1 MTTTHAVDE
10 QSCGLR
16 ERKKSA
22 TRTAIHEVA
31 LRLVAERG
39 PHSVTVEEICAEVGV
54 SPRTF
59 FNYYPTKIAAAF
71 DLLVAEIPDE
81 QRQWFLAASGSL
93 IGDACELVGRTV
105 TLPTDFPRIKGLL
118 HGQPD
123 LSMDF
128 WTSTIARLRPFF
140 KLMEERTGDQQ
151 TARVAFVIVIASIM
165 SAMARPEGD
174 DAGPIRDRVLAG
186 VRTMR
191 DLIAEAEPDLLVAP

>member
-1 MTTTHAVDE
+1 MTTTTPAVDE
-10 QSCGLR
+10 QVCGLR

-22 TRTAIHEVA
+22 TRAAIHETA

-39 PHSVTVEEICAEVGV
+39 QHSVTVEEICAEVGV

-59 FNYYPTKIAAAF
+59 FNYYPSKIAAAF

-81 QRQWFLAASGSL
+81 QREWFLNAKGSL

-105 TLPTDFPRIKGLL
+105 ALPTDFLRIKELL
-118 HGQPD
+118 HGQPE
-123 LSMDF
+123 LAMDY

-140 KLMEERTGDQQ
+140 KLMQERTADPQ
-151 TARVAFVIVIASIM
+151 TARIAFGIVIAAVM

-174 DAGPIRDRVLAG
+174 EAGPIRDRVLTG

-191 DLIAEAEPDLLVAP
+191 DLIAEVEL